1 MREDG
6 RVTTD
11 QRGSR
16 DAPRAW
22 QRLDVITTVVLTAI
36 LLPATIAALAQ
47 PPGLTGLQ
55 LATAIALFALLH
67 MLSFVAIRYALASFV
82 VASAIMLA
90 LALIPVGGVNSAAMY
105 PSGIAY
111 LLVLGQVA
119 LQCDRRYSAAALS
132 VGIVG
137 SVIVV
142 LATPGLDNPLWQLG
156 GFLGLAAAIIATWAF
171 GILQRLRRER
181 ADEESRTRTQRAV
194 SEERERIN
202 RDLHDLVAHATTVMI
217 AQAEVARA
225 FLREDPDT
233 SERALGVVVDTGR
246 EALRGMRGIVAD
258 DTGRNPA
265 PDLDAVRALV
275 ESARSPRAVV
285 ELDERGAAGALEP
298 VVVLA
303 LHHVVREALTNALRH
318 TEPPVRVTVTL
329 DWREVE
335 LVATVRDDGGAGH
348 RANDL
353 GAGVGLVGLAER
365 VRLAGGVLAV
375 GDEVDGWV
383 VRAELPRADAAKREG
398 GS

>member
-1 MREDG
+1 M
-6 RVTTD
+6 TD

-22 QRLDVITTVVLTAI
+22 QRLDVITTAVLAAI

-47 PPGLTGLQ
+47 PPGLSGWLLV
-55 LATAIALFALLH
+55 LAVALFALLH
-67 MLSFVAIRYALASFV
+67 VLSFVAIRHPLPAFV
-82 VASAIMLA
+82 AASAIMLA

-111 LLVLGQVA
+111 LLALGQVA
-119 LQCDRRYSAAALS
+119 LQCDRRYSTAALA

-142 LATPGLDNPLWQLG
+142 LTTPGLDNPLWQLG
-156 GFLGLAAAIIATWAF
+156 GFLGLSAAILAAWAF

-181 ADEESRTRTQRAV
+181 ADEELRARTERAV
-194 SEERERIN
+194 SEERDRIN

-225 FLREDPDT
+225 FLREDAET
-233 SERALGVVVDTGR
+233 SDRALGVVVDTGR

-258 DTGRNPA
+258 DAGRNPA

-275 ESARSPRAVV
+275 DSARSPRAVV

-298 VVVLA
+298 VVLLA

-318 TEPPVRVTVTL
+318 TEPPVRVMVAL
-329 DWREVE
+329 DWTGAR
-335 LVATVRDDGGAGH
+335 LVATVRDDGGAGS
-348 RANDL
+348 RPNDL

-365 VRLAGGVLAV
+365 VRLAGGVLVA
-375 GDEVDGWV
+375 GREADGWLL
-383 VRAELPRADAAKREG
+383 RAELPRADAVTQEG

>member
-1 MREDG
+1 M
-6 RVTTD
+6 TD
-11 QRGSR
+11 QRAPR

-22 QRLDVITTVVLTAI
+22 QRLDVITAAVLAAI

-47 PPGLTGLQ
+47 PPGLSGWP
-55 LATAIALFALLH
+55 LALAVALFAVLH
-67 MLSFVAIRYALASFV
+67 ALSFVAIRSPLPAFV
-82 VASAIMLA
+82 VGSAIMLA
-90 LALIPVGGVNSAAMY
+90 LAMIPVGGVNSAAMY

-111 LLVLGQVA
+111 LLALGQVA
-119 LQCDRRYSAAALS
+119 LQCYRRYSTAALA

-142 LATPGLDNPLWQLG
+142 LTTPGLDNPLWQLG
-156 GFLGLAAAIIATWAF
+156 GFLGLSATILVAWAL
-171 GILQRLRRER
+171 GVLQRLRRER
-181 ADEESRTRTQRAV
+181 ADEELRMRTQRAV

-225 FLREDPDT
+225 FLREDPGT

-258 DTGRNPA
+258 DADRNPA

-275 ESARSPRAVV
+275 QSARSPRAVV
-285 ELDERGAAGALEP
+285 EYEERGVAETLEP

-318 TEPPVRVTVTL
+318 TEPPVRVMVTL
-329 DWREVE
+329 DWTGAR
-335 LVATVRDDGGAGH
+335 LVAIIRDDGGAGR

-365 VRLAGGVLAV
+365 VRLAGGVLAS
-375 GDEVDGWV
+375 GVDGNGWAV
-383 VRAELPRADAAKREG
+383 KAELPRSYAATREG